1 MLIYTS
7 LFLLTLVTVMTVG
20 GDYFIKTATGHRA
33 GMSSAFFVIGTL
45 LYGLSSIGWFYLMRS
60 HSLTW
65 IAVSYSAATLIF
77 VALLGVIVFGETLRS
92 QDVVAVGLALLAV
105 LLINHG

>member
-7 LFLLTLVTVMTVG
+7 LLLLTLVTAMTVG
-20 GDYFIKTATGHRA
+20 GDYFIKISTGHAA

-65 IAVSYSAATLIF
+65 IAVSYSATTLIF
-77 VALLGVIVFGETLRS
+77 VALLGVVVFGEALRLR
-92 QDVVAVGLALLAV
+92 DAAAVALALAAV
-105 LLINHG
+105 LLINHD